1 MKYLN
6 FIAYIIIII
15 KNILLHILLKINYK
29 KIIIIISIIAS
40 KIVLLYHPVC
50 SWIIL
55 YIYINIDIY
64 KYIFKWIVQ
73 NILCKK
79 FNFI

>member
-40 KIVLLYHPVC
+40 KI
-50 SWIIL
+50 
-55 YIYINIDIY
+55 IDIALSY
-64 KYIFKWIVQ
+64 CITQYVVE
-73 NILCKK
+73 
-79 FNFI
+79 